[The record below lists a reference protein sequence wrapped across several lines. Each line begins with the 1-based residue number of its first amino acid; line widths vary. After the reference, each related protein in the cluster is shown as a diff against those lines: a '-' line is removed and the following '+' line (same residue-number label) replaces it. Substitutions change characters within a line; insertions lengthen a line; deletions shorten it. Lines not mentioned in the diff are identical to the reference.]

1 MHWILEFIVKH
12 RNFCSLIL
20 TSMLS
25 LWMISGTKQQQAQTA
40 KLLTVSIF
48 YPLQATIG
56 QITTINNIFAENRRL
71 RSEVVQLNTQLAKL
85 QEQAAENERL
95 IGLLNF
101 SKEFSYDMVPV
112 RVIAR
117 DPSTLYRSIVVNAGR
132 SEGIQVWMPLVAE
145 KGVVGKV
152 TQVMEHM
159 SLVQLLRD
167 PINRTSVMTR
177 RSRSVGILETENGT
191 DFFIRVRSHEDV
203 NKGDTVI
210 TSGLGG
216 VYPRG
221 INVGIVQRISDSN
234 DPLFKKVWLKLTVD
248 FEHIE
253 ELFVLKLSPQW
264 SAFHAEFDS
273 LELKK

>member
-12 RNFCSLIL
+12 RNFCSLVL

-25 LWMISGTKQQQAQTA
+25 LLMISGTKQQQDRTA
-40 KLLTVSIF
+40 KLLTISVF
-48 YPLQATIG
+48 YPLQATLD
-56 QITTINNIFAENRRL
+56 QITTIHNIFAENNRL
-71 RSEVVQLNTQLAKL
+71 KSEVVKLNTQLAKL

-95 IGLLNF
+95 RGLLNF
-101 SKEFSYDMVPV
+101 SKEYSFEMVPV

-117 DPSTLYRSIVVNAGR
+117 DPSILYKSIVVNAGR

-159 SLVQLLRD
+159 SLVQLLKD
-167 PINRTSVMTR
+167 PINRTSVMTK

-203 NKGDTVI
+203 NMGDTVI

-221 INVGIVQRISDSN
+221 LNVGIVQKISDCH
-234 DPLFKKVWLKLTVD
+234 DPLFKKVWLNLTVD
-248 FEHIE
+248 FEHVE

-264 SAFHAEFDS
+264 SAFRAEFDS
-273 LELKK
+273 MELKK